1 MQINPSML
9 ILIFTI
15 NFVYITLNT
24 LRFLLVMR
32 GYRYF
37 AAFTSVIEITIYV
50 LGLSLVLNR
59 LNNPLNLVVYA
70 LGYGVGVYVGML
82 IEDKLALGYTMISVI
97 LPDPKSALP
106 GVLRANG
113 FGVTQ
118 HVAYGL
124 EGERLELEI
133 LAPRKN
139 ERRLYDLIKTSAPNA
154 FVIAYEPRYISGG
167 FWLKRVKKRNAR
179 RHRRD

>member
-1 MQINPSML
+1 MHIDMGML
-9 ILIFTI
+9 VLIFII
-15 NFVYITLNT
+15 NFAYITLNT
-24 LRFLLVMR
+24 VRFLLVMR

-37 AAFTSVIEITIYV
+37 AAFASVIEITIYV

-59 LNNPLNLVVYA
+59 LNNPINLVVYA
-70 LGYGVGVYVGML
+70 LGYGVGVYVGMV
-82 IEDKLALGYTMISVI
+82 IEDRLALGYTMISVI
-97 LPDPKSALP
+97 LPDPKSSLP
-106 GVLRANG
+106 GVLRENG

-118 HVAYGL
+118 HAAYGL

-139 ERRLYDLIKTSAPNA
+139 ERRLYGLIKDAAPNA

-167 FWLKRVKKRNAR
+167 FWLKRVKRRNAR
-179 RHRRD
+179 RKKQW

>member
-1 MQINPSML
+1 MRIDVGML
-9 ILIFTI
+9 GLIFVI

-59 LNNPLNLVVYA
+59 LDNPINLVVYA
-70 LGYGVGVYVGML
+70 LGYGVGVYVGMV

-97 LPDPKSALP
+97 LPDPKSTLP
-106 GVLRANG
+106 GVLRENG

-118 HVAYGL
+118 HIAYGL
-124 EGERLELEI
+124 EGERLQLDI

-139 ERRLYDLIKTSAPNA
+139 ERRLYGLIKEQEPSA

-167 FWLKRVKKRNAR
+167 FWVKRVRHRNAR
-179 RHRRD
+179 RKM

>member
-1 MQINPSML
+1 MQLDFGML
-9 ILIFTI
+9 ALIFII

-37 AAFTSVIEITIYV
+37 AAFMSVVEITIYV

-59 LNNPLNLVVYA
+59 LDKPINLIVYA
-70 LGYGVGVYVGML
+70 LGYGVGVYVGMML
-82 IEDKLALGYTMISVI
+82 EDKLALGYTMISVI
-97 LPDPKSALP
+97 LPDPKSPLP
-106 GVLRANG
+106 GVLRSNG

-124 EGERLELEI
+124 EGERLALEI

-139 ERRLYDLIKTSAPNA
+139 ERRLYDLIKTTAPNA
-154 FVIAYEPRYISGG
+154 FIIAYEPRYISGG
-167 FWLKRVKKRNAR
+167 FWLKRVKRRNAR
-179 RHRRD
+179 GKR

>member
-1 MQINPSML
+1 MQIDVGML
-9 ILIFTI
+9 GLIFVI

-37 AAFTSVIEITIYV
+37 AAIASVFEITIYV

-59 LNNPLNLVVYA
+59 LDNPINLVFYA
-70 LGYGVGVYVGML
+70 LGYGVGVYVGMV
-82 IEDKLALGYTMISVI
+82 IEDKLALGYTMIAVI
-97 LPDPKSALP
+97 LPDPKSPMP
-106 GVLRANG
+106 GILRENG

-118 HVAYGL
+118 HIAYGL
-124 EGERLELEI
+124 DGERLQLDI
-133 LAPRKN
+133 LAPRKS
-139 ERRLYDLIKTSAPNA
+139 ERRLYTLIKETAPNA

-167 FWLKRVKKRNAR
+167 FWLKRVKRRNALR
-179 RHRRD
+179 KKS

>member
-1 MQINPSML
+1 MRIEVGML
-9 ILIFTI
+9 VLIFGI

-37 AAFTSVIEITIYV
+37 AAFASVIEITIYV

-59 LNNPLNLVVYA
+59 LDNPLNLLVYA
-70 LGYGVGVYVGML
+70 VGYGVGVYVGMV
-82 IEDKLALGYTMISVI
+82 IEDKLALGYTMIAVI

-106 GVLRANG
+106 GVLRENG

-118 HVAYGL
+118 HIAYGL
-124 EGERLELEI
+124 EGERLQLDI

-139 ERRLYDLIKTSAPNA
+139 ERRLYTLIKEQTPNA

-167 FWLKRVKKRNAR
+167 FWVKRVKHRNAR
-179 RHRRD
+179 RKL

>member
-1 MQINPSML
+1 MQIKML
-9 ILIFTI
+9 VLIFVI
-15 NFVYITLNT
+15 NFAYITLNT

-37 AAFTSVIEITIYV
+37 AAITSVVEITIYV

-59 LNNPLNLVVYA
+59 LDKPINLVVYA
-70 LGYGVGVYVGML
+70 LGYGVGVYVGMVL
-82 IEDKLALGYTMISVI
+82 EDKMALGYTMISVI
-97 LPDPKSALP
+97 LPDPKSTLP
-106 GVLRANG
+106 GVLRSNG

-139 ERRLYDLIKTSAPNA
+139 ERHLYDLIKTEAPNA

-167 FWLKRVKKRNAR
+167 FWIKHVKRRNAR
-179 RHRRD
+179 RKK

>member
-1 MQINPSML
+1 MHIDMGML
-9 ILIFTI
+9 VLIFII
-15 NFVYITLNT
+15 NFAYITLNT
-24 LRFLLVMR
+24 VRFLLVMR

-37 AAFTSVIEITIYV
+37 AAFASVIEITIYV

-59 LNNPLNLVVYA
+59 LNNPINLVVY
-70 LGYGVGVYVGML
+70 
-82 IEDKLALGYTMISVI
+82 ALGYTMISVI
-97 LPDPKSALP
+97 LPDPKSSLP
-106 GVLRANG
+106 GVLRENG

-118 HVAYGL
+118 HAAYGL

-139 ERRLYDLIKTSAPNA
+139 ERRLYGLIKDAAPNA

-167 FWLKRVKKRNAR
+167 FWLKRVKRRNAR
-179 RHRRD
+179 RKKQ

>member
-1 MQINPSML
+1 MSINLGML
-9 ILIFTI
+9 GLIFGI
-15 NFVYITLNT
+15 NLVYITLNT

-37 AAFTSVIEITIYV
+37 AAFTSVFEITVYV

-59 LNNPLNLVVYA
+59 LNNPLNLVFYA

-82 IEDKLALGYTMISVI
+82 IEDKMALGYTMISVI
-97 LPDPKSALP
+97 LPDPQSTLP
-106 GVLRANG
+106 GILRTNG

-124 EGERLELEI
+124 EGERLELDI
-133 LAPRKN
+133 LTPRKH
-139 ERRLYDLIKTSAPNA
+139 ERQLYDLIKKTAPNA

-179 RHRRD
+179 RHRSN